1 MEAINQA
8 ITAMIILGIVSAIVA
23 YYVAN
28 KKGHAH

>member
-8 ITAMIILGIVSAIVA
+8 ITAMIVLGVISAIVA

-28 KKGHAH
+28 KKGAAH